1 MYAKAGFNTQPPEG
15 GCQRRAKPRL
25 KTGSFQNTAARRRLP
40 PARADVRAWRMFQ
53 HTAARRR
60 LRLTWSLRPDRE
72 KFQHTAA
79 RRRLRRARRRAWR
92 NRHVSTHSRPK
103 AAACG
108 QIKAV
113 HQRAF
118 QHTAARRRLRGLGQA
133 EGGFFG
139 VSTHSR
145 PKAAARAP
153 VTWSLRPESFNTQP
167 PEGGC
172 PPPDGTPGVIESF
185 QHTAARRRLRGQ
197 EKAFHFSG
205 GFNTQPPEG
214 GCPVRRPESTRGFGF
229 QHTAARRRLRANAS
243 HAGTVSYVSTHSRPK
258 AAAEIDRPA
267 ARIIVVSTHS
277 RPKAAARGRH
287 VCGLGKKFQHTAARR
302 RLPACT
308 PASVACYSFNT
319 QPPEGGCPPGLAR
332 RAGWQCF
339 NTQPPEGGCSL
350 LENSLKIRQLE
361 ATFR

>member
-214 GCPVRRPESTRGFGF
+214 GCE
-229 QHTAARRRLRANAS
+229 NAG
-243 HAGTVSYVSTHSRPK
+243 AVYVGVYVSTHSRPK

-302 RLPACT
+302 RLLRNLALQFDDFLFQHT
-308 PASVACYSFNT
+308 A
-319 QPPEGGCPPGLAR
+319 AR
-332 RAGWQCF
+332 RR
-339 NTQPPEGGCSL
+339 L
-350 LENSLKIRQLE
+350 LP
-361 ATFR
+361 T

>member
-103 AAACG
+103 AAA
-108 QIKAV
+108 
-113 HQRAF
+113 
-118 QHTAARRRLRGLGQA
+118 
-133 EGGFFG
+133 
-139 VSTHSR
+139 
-145 PKAAARAP
+145 RAP

-214 GCPVRRPESTRGFGF
+214 GCE
-229 QHTAARRRLRANAS
+229 NAG
-243 HAGTVSYVSTHSRPK
+243 AVYVGVYVSTHSRPK

-339 NTQPPEGGCSL
+339 NTQPPEGGCFGILPCNSMISCFNTQPPEGGCSL